1 MATNQE
7 EVPLTVLMVPLAAQ
21 GHLNQL
27 LHLSR
32 LMAARDIPVHYVAGE
47 AHIRQART
55 RLHGWDPS
63 SIHFH
68 HLPTPPFT
76 NPPPNPNS
84 PTKFPAH
91 LIPSL
96 VSSMHLRQPVF
107 ELAQRLAPTTRR
119 LAVLYDSSLPYVVQ
133 DVPTLPNAAAYCFH
147 SIAAFSVYSFHWEY
161 TGKTTKLKN
170 EASFIEQVPS
180 VDGCFPPE
188 FVEVMQFQHNLPK
201 ISSGDIYNTSRV
213 IEAAYLDLLAN
224 EKSTGTGNIWAVG
237 PFNPVSVSETES
249 KQFEEREACLKWLDT
264 QSLNSVILVSFGSTC
279 SLSDDQI
286 SEIAEGLEKSG
297 QRFIWVI
304 RDADRGNIF
313 QGDVRRAPLPEMY
326 EERVRERGLI
336 LRDWAPQLEI
346 LGHRATGGFM
356 THCGWNSCIESISMG
371 VPVAAW
377 PMHSDQPR
385 NAVLMTKVLGIGVEA
400 AEWAHRD
407 RVVPAAA
414 VESAVRRLMAS
425 EEGVEIRKRA
435 EELGD
440 AVRKSMLQGGVSVKE
455 MDSFI
460 AHITKSD

>member
-1 MATNQE
+1 
-7 EVPLTVLMVPLAAQ
+7 
-21 GHLNQL
+21 
-27 LHLSR
+27 
-32 LMAARDIPVHYVAGE
+32 
-47 AHIRQART
+47 
-55 RLHGWDPS
+55 
-63 SIHFH
+63 
-68 HLPTPPFT
+68 
-76 NPPPNPNS
+76 
-84 PTKFPAH
+84 
-91 LIPSL
+91 
-96 VSSMHLRQPVF
+96 MHLRQPVF

-170 EASFIEQVPS
+170 ESSFIEQVPS
-180 VDGCFPPE
+180 AEGCFPPE
-188 FVEVMQFQHNLPK
+188 FAEVMQFQHNLPK

-213 IEAAYLDLLAN
+213 IEATYLDLLAN

-237 PFNPVSVSETES
+237 PFNPVSVSES
-249 KQFEEREACLKWLDT
+249 KQFEEREACLKWLDV

-297 QRFIWVI
+297 ERFIWVI

-313 QGDVRRAPLPEMY
+313 EGDVRRAPLPEMY

-336 LRDWAPQLEI
+336 LRDWAPQLTI
-346 LGHRATGGFM
+346 LGHKATAQERGP
-356 THCGWNSCIESISMG
+356 H
-371 VPVAAW
+371 
-377 PMHSDQPR
+377 DQGSWDR
-385 NAVLMTKVLGIGVEA
+385 VEA
-400 AEWAHRD
+400 VEWAHRD
-407 RVVPAAA
+407 RVVPSGA
-414 VESAVRRLMAS
+414 VESAVKRLMAS

-440 AVRKSMLQGGVSVKE
+440 AVRKSVLQGGISVKE